1 MLALKEIQEAP
12 MKSLTRLSS
21 IFTVAVIL
29 AVSGTALHAQ
39 GTGPTTPAGERHRVP
54 ADSARRAALQAHQNA
69 AKAER
74 KSLAAQVKAGTLTKA
89 QAHDQMHAWKSAN
102 KMSRKPRKP

>member
-1 MLALKEIQEAP
+1 
-12 MKSLTRLSS
+12 MKSVTRFSSVAALTA
-21 IFTVAVIL
+21 IF
-29 AVSGTALHAQ
+29 AVSGTALRAQ
-39 GTGPTTPAGERHRVP
+39 GTGQTAPPTTPAGERHRVP
-54 ADSARRAALQAHQNA
+54 ADSAQRAAQQAHQSA
-69 AKAER
+69 ARVER

>member
-1 MLALKEIQEAP
+1 
-12 MKSLTRLSS
+12 MKSFTRFSFVAALTA
-21 IFTVAVIL
+21 IF

-39 GTGPTTPAGERHRVP
+39 GTGQTPLPTTTTGERHRVP
-54 ADSARRAALQAHQNA
+54 TDSARRAALEAHQNA
-69 AKAER
+69 TRVER

-102 KMSRKPRKP
+102 KMSRKPRNP